1 MTAPNEI
8 EAKYQIAD
16 PSVFTTIMGLSALG
30 DYQLLLAQTVDQLNT
45 YFDTASRKLRQA
57 RHGFRIR
64 QAKGRLVA
72 TLKGPAQLDGAI
84 HRRSEYEI
92 ATPSLDPADLPA
104 GELHDLLQELA
115 AAEPLLPLLQITT
128 QRQVIL
134 IVRDQQPRLELA
146 LDQSQIHAG
155 TRSESFC
162 ELELELLPAGDLADL
177 AAVVAALQTLFPLVP
192 EPQSKLERGLKLLG
206 EDL

>member
-1 MTAPNEI
+1 MTAPDEI
-8 EAKYQIAD
+8 EAKYQISD
-16 PSVFTTIMGLSALG
+16 PTVFTTIMGLSALG
-30 DYQLLLAQTVDQLNT
+30 DYHLQPAQTVDQLNT

-64 QAKGRLVA
+64 QAKERLVA
-72 TLKGPAQLDGAI
+72 TLKGPVQLDGAI
-84 HRRSEYEI
+84 HRRDEYEV

-104 GELHDLLQELA
+104 GDLRDLLWQLT
-115 AAEPLLPLLQITT
+115 AAEPLLPLLQIRT

-134 IVRDQQPRLELA
+134 IARDQQPRLELA

-155 TRSESFC
+155 ARSESFC

-177 AAVVAALQTLFPLVP
+177 AAVVAAFQALFPLVP
-192 EPQSKLERGLKLLG
+192 ESQSKLERGLKLLG